1 MRYDVAIVGA
11 GPAGA
16 AAALR
21 LARAG
26 ADVCIIE
33 RAQFPR
39 TKACGEYLSAGT
51 VRMLDA
57 LGVAKVLAAHSAL
70 LQGVRLFGNG
80 TSAELRFSAPAWSL
94 PRATLDAALLDA
106 SIEAGAFCMLGRAE
120 RFVCDATAVRV
131 DVRTPDGN
139 IEQIHASVLVGAD
152 GAQSVVAREFGLNA
166 PSRGRR
172 RFALG
177 GHYAGLPDLGA
188 HLQMFVDGRSY
199 FAVNPMTDAR
209 ANVMLIVDEDELHER
224 RDDVDDFMRQRAAAL
239 SRGRI
244 RFDGAVLEG
253 KRIAIGP
260 LAHHAR
266 RYSAPHV
273 LLAGDSAQF
282 LDPFTGQ
289 GVYLALRAAELAS
302 RAIVLRLSGHVS
314 ERRAWGEYE
323 MGLRR
328 ELVRRRRLGAIVS
341 LLVRVPLLAKR
352 AADLVERKPRVFRPL
367 LDAVTGAT

>member
-51 VRMLDA
+51 VRMLDG
-57 LGVAKVLAAHSAL
+57 LGVAKVLAAHAAL

-80 TSAELRFSAPAWSL
+80 TSAELRFSVPAWSL

-106 SIEAGAFCMLGRAE
+106 ALEAGAFCMLGRAE

-152 GAQSVVAREFGLNA
+152 GAQSVVAREFALNA

-177 GHYAGLPDLGA
+177 GHYAGLRDLGA

-199 FAVNPMTDAR
+199 FAVNPMTDGR
-209 ANVMLIVDEDELHER
+209 ANVMLIVDEDDLHER

-239 SRGRI
+239 SGGRI

-260 LAHHAR
+260 LAHRAR
-266 RYSAPHV
+266 RFSAPHV

-302 RAIVLRLSGHVS
+302 QAIVLRLSGHVS

-328 ELVRRRRLGAIVS
+328 ELVRRRRLSAIVS

-367 LDAVTGAT
+367 VDAVTGAR